1 MSAPVSLVSHFLLIW
16 ANMAVSSGSIR
27 SISDALSI
35 LYAVLS
41 GEILVA
47 LLSIPDIKTTRFTHI
62 IFSEWSHGALLLLTD
77 FGLSSA
83 FRLKTMSVF
92 FQIGFDF
99 IDTNNAS

>member
-1 MSAPVSLVSHFLLIW
+1 MNPPERQGALGASLIITLCRLSEAKVDWKQESRALKGGSVSAPVGLVSHFLLIW

-47 LLSIPDIKTTRFTHI
+47 YTIYSRHKDYSIYPYYLF
-62 IFSEWSHGALLLLTD
+62 
-77 FGLSSA
+77 
-83 FRLKTMSVF
+83 
-92 FQIGFDF
+92 
-99 IDTNNAS
+99 